1 MFRVLLTA
9 YVTAVMV
16 AGPSVCCC
24 TTSRAVA
31 GCFAGE
37 AEARSAP
44 EPCCCGRH
52 APQAD
57 ASRETPAGDESGC
70 PSAPGEKHEC
80 PCRASKTHA
89 VAEARKQVADLQQ
102 LRSIVPAPLD
112 LPTVGVTLAE
122 PTAVCEVAQ
131 RPNRASHFG
140 SAREILS
147 ALRTYL
153 I

>member
-1 MFRVLLTA
+1 MFRLLFTA
-9 YVTAVMV
+9 YVTALLL

-31 GCFAGE
+31 NYFAD

-52 APQAD
+52 TPQDD
-57 ASRETPAGDESGC
+57 ASRETQAGDKSGC
-70 PSAPGEKHEC
+70 PATPGEKHEC
-80 PCRASKTHA
+80 PCRANQTHTF
-89 VAEARKQVADLQQ
+89 VEARKQVADLQQ
-102 LRSIVPAPLD
+102 LRSLIPTPLD
-112 LPTVGVTLAE
+112 LPAVGVTLAE
-122 PTAVCEVAQ
+122 PTTVCEAAQ
-131 RPNRASHFG
+131 LSNRASHFR
-140 SAREILS
+140 SAREILN